1 MPQRGELARPVLP
14 STRCLHP
21 HPTTQR
27 GSPRMNPS
35 TCGRRSCRRITTRPR
50 LSAPL
55 TANTLFAKSI
65 PIVVTS
71 IEPLAFRML
80 LAHPWPIAR
89 PFIAG
94 GVHTISLRFEAFS
107 EDHRKKRAFEGVC
120 DNLEAPACLCRCV
133 SNADRAAL
141 RRKRRGSGDSNYVA
155 LSNRTTKPQLRFER

>member
-94 GVHTISLRFEAFS
+94 GVHTISLQFPGSLRKDRKYCACSRGFDLRAPENLCFGEQDLIHARFS
-107 EDHRKKRAFEGVC
+107 
-120 DNLEAPACLCRCV
+120 
-133 SNADRAAL
+133 
-141 RRKRRGSGDSNYVA
+141 
-155 LSNRTTKPQLRFER
+155 LSRTEPVP